1 MKKLIYLL
9 LILSATSFAQNAKK
23 MSKNLTVSTTSEFN
37 KTASISFAHKNLEE
51 LKATGAFDKIVD
63 AFNNAFLINF
73 TVENNSQYVL
83 IMDYKYYYS
92 AGRYKM
98 IYTNFSANIIDM
110 DNNNKI
116 VATIQYNGKFDLDA
130 LAKAISSKLYKTKT

>member
-1 MKKLIYLL
+1 
-9 LILSATSFAQNAKK
+9 
-23 MSKNLTVSTTSEFN
+23 
-37 KTASISFAHKNLEE
+37 
-51 LKATGAFDKIVD
+51 
-63 AFNNAFLINF
+63 
-73 TVENNSQYVL
+73 
-83 IMDYKYYYS
+83 
-92 AGRYKM
+92 M